1 MERKV
6 FIVDDDAGL
15 RDSLQWL
22 LESEG
27 MLVETFES
35 AAVFLDKVLSYAD
48 DIASVSN
55 NNCLITDVCMPGMD
69 GLELQSFL
77 IEKNIDIP
85 MIFIS
90 GQCTPDMIQTALDK
104 GAVEYRVRR
113 EGESRDVA
121 LDEILEVLTAG

>member
-1 MERKV
+1 M

-104 GAVEYRVRR
+104 GAVDFIKKPFNDSVL
-113 EGESRDVA
+113 
-121 LDEILEVLTAG
+121 LDGIQRIFAKSVS